1 MDFYEELLEN
11 DLNPFILFDSN
22 GKLKNFNKEAE
33 FLFNFVSPRDLFDLA
48 VSYASKDFG
57 FNREFI
63 SIQYEKQSFYA
74 VLVGYLTEEE
84 IILRLYKEVIKAEP
98 LKIDNNFQEANIFTL
113 IELSRNTTLLNSNIS
128 ILEEYDISIPD
139 TKLNINDFLVALNTI
154 FEQLS
159 NLCKILLKVYIKT
172 GEYEVIDNKK
182 YNIISIEFIS
192 NEIENFDTN
201 LIQSTNINVFFN
213 KHKIKVEIPLVI
225 D

>member
-192 NEIENFDTN
+192 NEIEDFDTN
-201 LIQSTNINVFFN
+201 LIQSANINVFFN
-213 KHKIKVEIPLVI
+213 KHKIKLEIPLVI